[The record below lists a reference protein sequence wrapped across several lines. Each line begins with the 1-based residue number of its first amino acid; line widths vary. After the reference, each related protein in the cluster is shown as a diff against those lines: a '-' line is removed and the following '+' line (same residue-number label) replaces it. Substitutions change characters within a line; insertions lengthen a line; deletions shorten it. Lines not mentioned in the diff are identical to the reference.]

1 MYLIA
6 IAWGYVVLM
15 MTAAEATAANGSVLG
30 ALITLLLYGV
40 LPLSLLT
47 YIMGTPG
54 RKRRRKAADIEA
66 ERQAATA
73 PSALPPDC
81 GSHAAGAAV
90 SAEGKE
96 A

>member
-15 MTAAEATAANGSVLG
+15 MTVAEATSANGSVLG
-30 ALITLLLYGV
+30 AMITLLLYGL

-54 RKRRRKAADIEA
+54 RKRRRKAAEI
-66 ERQAATA
+66 AAR
-73 PSALPPDC
+73 LP
-81 GSHAAGAAV
+81 
-90 SAEGKE
+90 AEGVASSLTPDGRSQPSGAGVAAKGEE